1 MGNIF
6 SSIWT
11 SFQTES
17 PSVKGEN
24 SSSSRK
30 FVVNFIL
37 QRHGTSCANVIKKGR
52 LKGAGSTVKKVTDQ
66 ITVSR
71 YVPDPSLSNIGVQQ
85 CLAASDF
92 FKRCDELN
100 VKYITS
106 DTTAQ
111 IPIRGTVQTGGTVQ
125 NSTNQTTPELL
136 FCCSE
141 LTRSQQT
148 VFLSFIKYMDA
159 YLKTGKKIL
168 ILPWLN
174 EERSFTGL
182 NKDNRII
189 SLTETKSKWKE
200 FIEAL
205 FDPKSSFSEDIG
217 QSTRSA
223 GIVNMSKT
231 NKKSTEKS
239 PVGEANIPESPVGK
253 CFKDYFPTRDNL
265 KWYLSKW
272 DNIFELRTDIYGNKP
287 TNKFGSTDFRPADYK
302 KIMSVL
308 YGVLSTTVNI
318 VMTGHRKSMTKIIRQ
333 IDENNE
339 LNLVNAEMI
348 NGEVIKLPPLTLESG
363 EIQTKLTL
371 ESGEIQTKL
380 TFDKNST
387 YRLFPIGFNRVIIKC
402 VLRSIFHKFSNAV
415 KNNNKSAINTQLSNA
430 KKNKWLQNDGYP
442 LMVMLKNSNHP
453 KMTPEELKQ
462 NIEEKINKLMTNPDI
477 YPYYIF
483 YISKLGI
490 FISFPYIITQK
501 FEFDVKKMKS
511 FFDQTFE
518 EYSVYLKNL
527 EKLYEKINKF
537 YDKPQTESQGKNQ
550 NTNKGKKQ
558 NKKEDEYF
566 YNYGFLYRKLI
577 DFNKTSNTLNVWR
590 NNQTSNMTIGKIIQ
604 CNVLNTPLHHPYLP
618 LEQIMANY
626 LFEFCGCKDKQSI
639 CQKVQVM
646 KNVECSKK

>member
-6 SSIWT
+6 SSILT

-17 PSVKGEN
+17 RSVKDVN

-30 FVVNFIL
+30 FEVNFIL

-92 FKRCDELN
+92 FKRCDELS
-100 VKYITS
+100 VEYITS

-125 NSTNQTTPELL
+125 KSTNQTTPELL

-148 VFLSFIKYMDA
+148 VFLSFIKYMDE

-174 EERSFTGL
+174 EERSRTGL

-189 SLTETKSKWKE
+189 SLTETKRKWEE
-200 FIEAL
+200 FIKAL
-205 FDPKSSFSEDIG
+205 FHPKSSFYEDIG

-231 NKKSTEKS
+231 TNSKKARASAKAAATKASKTPKKPRKLKSNTPKKSVGGESPESNEEESHLRALANMGNAAAEDARASAKAAKEKS
-239 PVGEANIPESPVGK
+239 YLSALANMGNAAAEAAAEAAEVARGKAKIPESPVGNLLQK
-253 CFKDYFPTRDNL
+253 YFNNRGAVVS
-265 KWYLSKW
+265 YLLDW
-272 DNIFELRTDIYGNKP
+272 DNIFELRSEIYGKKP
-287 TNKFGSTDFRPADYK
+287 INKFGSTDFKPADYE
-302 KIMSVL
+302 KIMRVL
-308 YGVLSTTVNI
+308 YDVLSTTVKTVDKVNI
-318 VMTGHRKSMTKIIRQ
+318 VMTGHRKSMTRIIKQ
-333 IDENNE
+333 LDENNK
-339 LNLVNAEMI
+339 LNLVKVEMI

-363 EIQTKLTL
+363 KIKE
-371 ESGEIQTKL
+371 KL
-380 TFDKNST
+380 TFDEQST
-387 YRLFPIGFNRVIIKC
+387 YRLFPIGFNKAIKGDD
-402 VLRSIFHKFSNAV
+402 K
-415 KNNNKSAINTQLSNA
+415 
-430 KKNKWLQNDGYP
+430 
-442 LMVMLKNSNHP
+442 
-453 KMTPEELKQ
+453 
-462 NIEEKINKLMTNPDI
+462 NPDSN
-477 YPYYIF
+477 YYYIF

-490 FISFPYIITQK
+490 FITFPYIITQK

-511 FFDQTFE
+511 FFNQTSK
-518 EYSVYLKNL
+518 EYLEYLNNL
-527 EKLYEKINKF
+527 AILYKKIDEF
-537 YDKPQTESQGKNQ
+537 YDKPQGKNK
-550 NTNKGKKQ
+550 T
-558 NKKEDEYF
+558 KKEDEYF
-566 YNYGFLYRKLI
+566 YNYESIYKKLI
-577 DFNKTSNTLNVWR
+577 YFKERKGLFKTKSG
-590 NNQTSNMTIGKIIQ
+590 MTIGEIIQ
-604 CNVLNTPLHHPYLP
+604 CNVLNRPWGSSQLP

-639 CQKVQVM
+639 CQKVPVM
-646 KNVECSKK
+646 KNVECPKK